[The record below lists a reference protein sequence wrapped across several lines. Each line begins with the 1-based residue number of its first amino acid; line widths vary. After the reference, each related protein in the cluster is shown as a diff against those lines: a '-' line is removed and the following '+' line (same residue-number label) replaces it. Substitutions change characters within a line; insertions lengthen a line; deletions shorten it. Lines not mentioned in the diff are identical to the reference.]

1 MKKILSL
8 LLSAVLCLNLGMVSA
23 FAESDTIRARHL
35 ASAATDA
42 YDGYKITELPKSCT
56 VKKSAVT
63 VAADEMLLIRKGA
76 TLRLYQG
83 ARVDGVIYVENGAK
97 LLLSGGTLTVSG
109 GGAVFSDGTLSVGS
123 KGVVSVLG
131 GGEVFV
137 GKKGRLKISKE
148 DSLQLDPLANV
159 ICLGKTDSEN
169 PAIGKKA
176 VAAYVSE
183 EGAVTAAEKPSKLL
197 PTGTDYCADLT
208 YKLARNRSAVTY
220 VFDSGATLRALRS
233 GEKFAVIGNCSTAL
247 VGMYTRE
254 ISVEGNSGAHYC
266 RVYEIEGKD
275 YIWDL
280 EAGGM
285 TVLLAQDG
293 TFTETDGAKPAG
305 VLADLNK
312 NNCKALGKLGNY
324 SLGGGMDAEAYLTPD
339 GTVLAMER
347 EQNPPPELLN
357 APKETLDRL
366 YNVYL
371 FRLAD

>member
-42 YDGYKITELPKSCT
+42 YDGYKITELPESRT

-109 GGAVFSDGTLSVGS
+109 GGAVFSDGTFSVGS

-131 GGEVFV
+131 GGEVFI
-137 GKKGRLKISKE
+137 GKKGRLKINKE
-148 DSLQLDPLANV
+148 DSLQFDPLANV
-159 ICLGKTDSEN
+159 ICLGKNDSEN
-169 PAIGKKA
+169 SAIGKKA

-197 PTGTDYCADLT
+197 PTGTDYCTDLT

-293 TFTETDGAKPAG
+293 TFTETDGAKPTG

-312 NNCKALGKLGNY
+312 NNCKSLGKLGNY
-324 SLGGGMDAEAYLTPD
+324 SLGDGMDAEAYLTPD